1 MRAFVLTM
9 LCAFV
14 LCSCAQ
20 TRIVK
25 TKIYEDRGQTILLGK
40 EVGPDSVPIAKGY
53 SHPITFEAEAL
64 KYVMSSIGFQE
75 KGLFGW
81 SDTQRLFTAEQLYR
95 LTPHLVGAL
104 AKATPDDEVLFSS
117 TGARSGFLFA
127 TDRFTDGNMIVKDG
141 KLNVIFGNMNV
152 KNDVDIMYDG
162 DPRKEYAGILS
173 RLVVKDWQR
182 LVEGEK
188 GTHYN
193 WIELDYEAGLSKKKQ
208 RERLIRERIE
218 RRRAIIQRR
227 EKKETG
233 WEDWESDEAVEE
245 QTGSIEDDVFWPEE
259 SP

>member
-1 MRAFVLTM
+1 MRTFALAV

-20 TRIVK
+20 TRVVK
-25 TKIYEDRGQTILLGK
+25 TKIYGDRGQTISLRK
-40 EVGPDSVPIAKGY
+40 EVSADAVPVAKGY
-53 SHPITFEAEAL
+53 SHPITFEPEDL
-64 KYVMSSIGFQE
+64 KYIMSSIGYQE

-95 LTPHLVGAL
+95 LTPHLLEGL

-127 TDRFTDGNMIVKDG
+127 TNRYTDGSMFVKDG
-141 KLNVIFGNMNV
+141 KVNFIFGNINV
-152 KNDVDIMYDG
+152 KNDVDVIYEG
-162 DPRKEYAGILS
+162 DPRKEYAGVLS

-193 WIELDYEAGLSKKKQ
+193 WIELDYDAGLAKRKR
-208 RERLIRERIE
+208 RERLIQERLE

-233 WEDWESDEAVEE
+233 WEDWESDEAIEE
-245 QTGSIEDDVFWPEE
+245 PTGSIEDDVFWPEE